1 MDLTTDQKYHKYAS
15 AGDHQS
21 LKDDHAAG
29 HKIEFNSRDS
39 EGNSLLILA
48 SQAGSLETVEFILSV
63 PEVDVDLLNFWGN
76 SSLYVAAL
84 SGHYDAVQSLIKAGA
99 KVNQTN
105 KRGLTPLYGAVMN
118 QHQRIVECLITHG
131 SQLDMV
137 LPRAIR
143 ERIKSL
149 NKRKIVVD
157 SKVIVTEPYNEAR
170 NGMITRDRLDGSYDV
185 KYEDGRIGLD
195 IDKEFIALDDSEG
208 EIFFHDDGQ
217 LAIIECLLVN
227 GANVNEIDQD
237 TTGTTDISRILFSI
251 SEH

>member
-21 LKDDHAAG
+21 LKGDHAAG
-29 HKIEFNSRDS
+29 CKIEFNSRDS

-63 PEVDVDLLNFWGN
+63 PEVDVNLLNFWGN

-84 SGHYDAVQSLIKAGA
+84 SGHFDVVQLLIKAGA

-118 QHQRIVECLITHG
+118 QHQRIVECLITYG

-137 LPRAIR
+137 LPRAVR

-157 SKVIVTEPYNEAR
+157 SKVIVTEPYNEAQS
-170 NGMITRDRLDGSYDV
+170 GVITRDRLDGSYDV
-185 KYEDGRIGLD
+185 KYEDGRIGMD
-195 IDKEFIALDDSEG
+195 IDKEYIFALDDSEG
-208 EIFFHDDGQ
+208 EIFFKDDGQ

-237 TTGTTDISRILFSI
+237 TTGTIDISRIIFSI
-251 SEH
+251 S